1 MAVLTIS
8 EVAKRLDI
16 RSSTIRYY
24 EEIGILPRAYRVNG
38 QRRYDEKVLHR
49 LAVIQHAQRAG
60 FSLPE
65 IRQLFFG
72 FRSDAPPSERWKKLA
87 TKKLAELDELLR
99 QVQTMRELLMK
110 SCECNALDECG
121 SKILQ
126 NQCGNTES
134 LSPPLSRRQQK
145 TTTGRRP

>member
-1 MAVLTIS
+1 MATLKIS
-8 EVAKRLDI
+8 EAAKRLGI

-24 EEIGILPRAYRVNG
+24 EEIGILPPPHRFKG
-38 QRRYDEKVLHR
+38 QRRYDEKVLYR

-72 FRSDAPPSERWKKLA
+72 FRNETRPSERWKKLA
-87 TKKLAELDELLR
+87 SEKLAELDEMMR
-99 QVQTMRELLMK
+99 QIETMRGLLLK
-110 SCECNALDECG
+110 SCNCAALDECG

-126 NQCGNTES
+126 KQCGDVS
-134 LSPPLSRRQQK
+134 C
-145 TTTGRRP
+145 GA